1 MTDQRARTTWWSVW
15 GVIVFVF
22 GTLGVSASFSSVGQ
36 KNTPDLF
43 DKIYERGRP
52 AEASLR
58 TLTASFVETSTS
70 SLLAAPIVTR
80 GTLAVE
86 RPSRTV
92 LNYTEPSVRRVL
104 IDGSLLLVT
113 WPSRGI
119 TQQQNIGAAQDRVQK
134 YFVGKSPDALRKH
147 FTIHATEATDRPATW
162 HVDMV
167 PTRSQLKEG
176 VSRIELW
183 IAHDT
188 VLPVSM
194 RLTFP
199 NGDTKRMDFTDIR
212 VNAVRPSNTFAKL
225 WVPAT
230 AAVRATL

>member
-1 MTDQRARTTWWSVW
+1 MGDQRARTTLLSACVA
-15 GVIVFVF
+15 ILLAL
-22 GTLGVSASFSSVGQ
+22 GTLGVSASFESGLQ
-36 KNTPDLF
+36 KKSADLF
-43 DKIYERGRP
+43 DEIYERGRP
-52 AEASLR
+52 IESSLR

-70 SLLAAPIVTR
+70 SLLADPIVSR

-119 TQQQNIGAAQDRVQK
+119 KQQQNIGAAQERVQK
-134 YFVGKSPDALRKH
+134 YFVGKSPGELRRH
-147 FTIHATEATDRPATW
+147 FQIHAREATDRAATW

-183 IAHDT
+183 LTHET

-199 NGDTKRMDFTDIR
+199 NGDTKRMDFSDVR
-212 VNAVRPSNTFAKL
+212 VNPSLPPDIFAK
-225 WVPAT
+225 
-230 AAVRATL
+230 